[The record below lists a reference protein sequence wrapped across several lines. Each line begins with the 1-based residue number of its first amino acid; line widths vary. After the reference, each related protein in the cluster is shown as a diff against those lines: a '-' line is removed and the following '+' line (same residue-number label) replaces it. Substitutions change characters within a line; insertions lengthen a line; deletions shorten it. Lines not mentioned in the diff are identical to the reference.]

1 MVPKMITEA
10 KVGFGRL
17 QELLEL
23 PDYHHPFRGEEE
35 TKSESESVI
44 EIRNAS
50 FYWEVMKVKEKNKKG
65 KNEEDN
71 KSEEEKIAKNE
82 LSSKLGVNKF
92 RRIPTLFDIDL
103 SVRRGELV
111 GVAGSVGA
119 GKGLYINIETKGRY
133 GYW

>member
-35 TKSESESVI
+35 TKSELESVI

-50 FYWEVMKVKEKNKKG
+50 FYWEVMKVKENNKKG
-65 KNEEDN
+65 KNGEDN
-71 KSEEEKIAKNE
+71 KSEEEKLAKNE
-82 LSSKLGVNKF
+82 LGSKLGVNKF
-92 RRIPTLFDIDL
+92 SRIPTLFDIDL
-103 SVRRGELV
+103 TVRRGELV
-111 GVAGSVGA
+111 GVAGSVGS
-119 GKGLYINIETKGRY
+119 GKGLNINIDG
-133 GYW
+133 